1 MGKRK
6 VFVNTDLTIPRVE
19 HMRGADGVVEVSS
32 ALLPPASTKIEF
44 GRNPSKYRVFDF
56 ATWYGSGIDSIT
68 YACQR
73 QVERFLSKQD
83 ADVQVATIVGYCLQ
97 GLSSFLRHMT
107 LQARAACRPMDLNDI
122 NRDTI
127 DSYLVF
133 LRDQG
138 YAADSQRVTYTYT
151 KSVILALGR
160 RELVR
165 VIDRGDQATFP
176 RNPFPG
182 STRHGKGERPLSA
195 PEKRAFAL
203 AVRSA
208 VRPLIETDAEPTS
221 YLAGCALLVVA
232 LHTGRNTT
240 PLLELHTECLRAH
253 PKDGIEFLVVYKRR
267 GHSTSHVALRSSSS
281 ILRVVESTP
290 TLRATVAQLLRRFII
305 LTAAMR
311 QEVPLDLRAR
321 VWLYRRS
328 RDAEKRASALST
340 GSLEA
345 AVKKL
350 VEEYD
355 LRGDDGKPMQ
365 VNVSRL
371 RKTFVNRIFEILD
384 GDVVATATAAGNTPV
399 VAMRNYLRPSD
410 EARRNWHFMGRVLV
424 QELLTNTLGATEKTP
439 VGQCSDSQDGEYAP
453 KRDGELCQSFLNCL
467 RCRNYVVT
475 GDDLWRLFSFYFR
488 VLRERPRVD
497 KHRWRLQLAHIPR
510 LIDRDVIQAG
520 LERKLFKRE
529 QVDSA
534 RQRARHDPHPFWSGP
549 DVIDALNS
557 LG

>member
-32 ALLPPASTKIEF
+32 ALLPPASTKVEF

-68 YACQR
+68 YTCQR

-83 ADVQVATIVGYCLQ
+83 ADVQVATIVGYCQQ
-97 GLSSFLRHMT
+97 GLSSFLSHMT

-138 YAADSQRVTYTYT
+138 YAADSQRVTYSYT
-151 KSVILALGR
+151 KSVLLALGR
-160 RELVR
+160 RGLVR
-165 VIDRGDQATFP
+165 VIERGDHATFP

-182 STRHGKGERPLSA
+182 STRDGKGERPLSA
-195 PEKRAFAL
+195 PEKKAFTL

-267 GHSTSHVALRSSSS
+267 GHSTSHVALRSSST

-290 TLRATVAQLLRRFII
+290 TLRATVAQLLRRFIT
-305 LTAAMR
+305 LTVAMR
-311 QEVPLDLRAR
+311 QEVPFDLRAR
-321 VWLYRRS
+321 VWLYRRT
-328 RDAEKRASALST
+328 RDSEKRVSALNMGT
-340 GSLEA
+340 LEA
-345 AVKKL
+345 AIKKL

-355 LRGDDGKPMQ
+355 LRGDDGKAMQ

-384 GDVVATATAAGNTPV
+384 GDVAATATAAGNTPV

-424 QELLTNTLGATEKTP
+424 EELLTNTLGATEKTP

-453 KRDGELCQSFLNCL
+453 KRDGKFCQSFLNCL

-497 KHRWRLQLAHIPR
+497 KHRWRVQFAHIPR

-520 LERKLFKRE
+520 LERKLFKQK
-529 QVDSA
+529 QVDNA
-534 RQRARHDPHPFWSGP
+534 RQRAQHDPHPFWAGP
-549 DVIDALNS
+549 SVIDALNS